1 MFLLQKQIKKSRK
14 KRIWTISIL
23 LIISLL
29 IWQKSWIVYFY
40 QQFKGG
46 YHVAFDTRPLQEVLQ
61 DKNVPDSLKKRILYI
76 AEVKKFAIDSLH
88 LQDNPKV
95 YQTLHDQKGKVLAYL
110 LTVAEPYK
118 MEAKQFSFPI
128 VGWIIG
134 DFTYKGFFDS
144 TAAFQEQKYYQSLG
158 YDTNM
163 GTAGAY
169 STLGW
174 LPEPILSSM
183 LLQYSDYDLANTIIH
198 EMTHGTIFVKN
209 NHELSENLASFV
221 GDYGAKRFLKSRL
234 GADSEAYKDLMLSFD
249 NRRKRNEH
257 RNRGT
262 LQLDS
267 LYQTFSTNM
276 SKNYKDS
283 LKYALIEKI
292 IRKQDTLSVKFAKF
306 STLKI
311 EKKDLPNNA
320 FFISF
325 KTYHSKQNEF
335 AEQFKNEF
343 GENFVAYLAYLKRKY
358 NQ

>member
-14 KRIWTISIL
+14 NKVLLTSIF

-29 IWQKSWIVYFY
+29 LWQKSWVVYFY

-46 YHVAFDTRPLQEVLQ
+46 YHVAFDTRPLKEVLE
-61 DKNVPDSLKKRILYI
+61 DKTVPDSLKERILFI
-76 AEVKKFAIDSLH
+76 AEVKKFAIDTLH

-95 YQTLHDQKGKVLAYL
+95 YQTLHDQKGKVLSYL

-183 LLQYSDYDLANTIIH
+183 LYYSDYDLANIIIH

-209 NHELSENLASFV
+209 NHELSENLANFV
-221 GDYGAKRFLKSRL
+221 GDYGAKRFLKAKL
-234 GADSEAYKDLMLSFD
+234 GADSEAFKELMASFGI
-249 NRRKRNEH
+249 RKKRNEH

-267 LYQTFSTNM
+267 LYKTFSTNM

-292 IRKQDTLSVKFAKF
+292 IRKQDTLGASFAKF

-335 AEQFKNEF
+335 ELQFKNEF
-343 GENFVAYLAYLKRKY
+343 GENFDTFLTYLKRKY
-358 NQ
+358 N

>member
-1 MFLLQKQIKKSRK
+1 MLLLQKQIQKSRR
-14 KRIWTISIL
+14 KRNWLIAIF

-40 QQFKGG
+40 QQFRGG

-61 DKNVPDSLKKRILYI
+61 DKTVPDSLKKRILFI
-76 AEVKKFAIDSLH
+76 AEVKKFATDTLH

-95 YQTLHDQKGKVLAYL
+95 YQTLHDQKGKVLSYL

-144 TAAFQEQKYYQSLG
+144 TAAFQEQKYYQSAG

-163 GTAGAY
+163 GTAAAY

-183 LLQYSDYDLANTIIH
+183 LLHYSDYDLANTIIH

-209 NHELSENLASFV
+209 NHELSENLANFV
-221 GDYGAKRFLKSRL
+221 GGYGAKRFLKSKL
-234 GADSEAYKDLMLSFD
+234 GADSEQFKDLIESFG
-249 NRRKRNEH
+249 NRKKRNEH

-267 LYQTFSTNM
+267 LYRTFSTNM

-292 IRKQDTLSVKFAKF
+292 IRKQDTLGASFSKF

-311 EKKDLPNNA
+311 AKNDLPNNA

-325 KTYHSKQNEF
+325 KTYNSKQNEF
-335 AEQFKNEF
+335 ELQFKNEF
-343 GENFVAYLAYLKRKY
+343 GENFDSFLEYLKKKY
-358 NQ
+358 N